1 MKNTEIAI
9 RAAVP
14 EDVPALLEIYAPYVT
29 DTAVTFEYEIPTRE
43 EFTRRMETV
52 LARYPWLV
60 AERNGELLGYAYLSP
75 FHARAA
81 YGWCAE
87 TSIYLRRDCRGQ
99 GLGRLLYQRLEDCA
113 KAQGI
118 LNLEACI
125 AVPEGEDEHLSLDSP
140 RFHEKLGYRMVGS
153 FSRCGYKFGTWYG
166 MCWMEKLI
174 GAHGTPRPVQLFPQ
188 VRGELGL

>member
-1 MKNTEIAI
+1 MENTKITI
-9 RAAVP
+9 RAANP
-14 EDVPALLEIYAPYVT
+14 EDAAALLEIYAPYVT

-43 EFTRRMETV
+43 EFARRMETV

-60 AERNGELLGYAYLSP
+60 AEQGGELLGYAYLSP

-81 YGWCAE
+81 YSWCAE

-99 GLGRLLYQRLEDCA
+99 GLGRLLYERLEDCA

-125 AVPEGEDEHLSLDSP
+125 ALPETEDDHLSFDSP
-140 RFHEKLGYRMVGS
+140 RFHERMGYRMVGS

-166 MCWMEKLI
+166 MRWMEKLI
-174 GAHGTPRPVQLFPQ
+174 GEHGAPQPVRSFPQ
-188 VRGELGL
+188 VRGKLGL